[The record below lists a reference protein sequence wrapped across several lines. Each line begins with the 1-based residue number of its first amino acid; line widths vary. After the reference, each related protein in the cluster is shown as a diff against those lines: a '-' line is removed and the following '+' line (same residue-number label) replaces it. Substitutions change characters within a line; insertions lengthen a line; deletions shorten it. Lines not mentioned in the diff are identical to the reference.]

1 MDLEKK
7 TGMTKEAWIRILRAA
22 GLDDAGLDTWHR
34 EFERSA
40 PASHEALL
48 RWLGIPPDEVT
59 RIRTAS
65 R

>member
-1 MDLEKK
+1 MDLED
-7 TGMTKEAWIRILRAA
+7 TGMTKEMWVRILRAA
-22 GLDDAGLDTWHR
+22 GLDDAGLDAWHR

-48 RWLGIPPDEVT
+48 RWLAIPPAEVA
-59 RIRTAS
+59 RIRAAS

>member
-1 MDLEKK
+1 MDLEN
-7 TGMTKEAWIRILRAA
+7 TGMTKDAWVRILRAA
-22 GLDDAGLDTWHR
+22 GLDDDGLHTWHR

-48 RWLGIPPDEVT
+48 RWLGIPPDEVA
-59 RIRTAS
+59 RIRAAS